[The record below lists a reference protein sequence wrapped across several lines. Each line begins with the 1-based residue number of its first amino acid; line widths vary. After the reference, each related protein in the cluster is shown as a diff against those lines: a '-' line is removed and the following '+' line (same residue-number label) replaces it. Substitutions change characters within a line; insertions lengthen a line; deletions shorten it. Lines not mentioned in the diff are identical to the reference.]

1 MRIVLF
7 TGKGGVGKTTLA
19 AATALCAARRGY
31 RTLVVSTDAAHSLAD
46 AFGAPLANAP
56 RALGPQGLFGAELDA
71 GEELERYWGEIKR
84 RLAAVLSQAGLDAP
98 IAGELAIVPGLDEIL
113 SLVRIKKIFDAGEYD
128 LLVIDSAPTG
138 SAMRLLGA
146 PELNR
151 WYVKNM
157 LDLTRG
163 MAALVLPMLQSA
175 LKFPVTESTLQLKI
189 RTLFDD
195 VEQLRR
201 IFIDPQKTSVRLVLN
216 PDRMALLETERAFT
230 FFSLYSLTVDAI
242 FVNRV
247 LPDAV
252 TDPFLRDWKTSQ
264 ADYRRRIAETFEP
277 LPIFEVPLRS
287 QEVTGL
293 DRITP
298 LAETIYGERDPR
310 ALLVET
316 PPLRFDLKNGQY
328 TLTLRLAGVE
338 GGEID
343 LEKAGDELRVR
354 IGKYRRTIALP
365 QYVAGLQPAGASLDD
380 GCLKVLFNS

>member
-19 AATALCAARRGY
+19 AATALCAARRGS

-46 AFGAPLANAP
+46 SFAVPLANEP
-56 RALGPQGLFGAELDA
+56 RPLGPPGLFGAELDA

-84 RLAAVLSQAGLDAP
+84 RLAAVLSQVGLEAP

-113 SLVRIKKIFDAGEYD
+113 SLVRIKKIFDQGEYD

-151 WYVKNM
+151 WYIKNM

-163 MAALVLPMLQSA
+163 MAALVLPVLQSA
-175 LKFPVTESTLQLKI
+175 LKLPVTESTLQLKI
-189 RTLFDD
+189 RKLFDE

-230 FFSLYSLTVDAI
+230 FFSLYNLTVDAV

-247 LPDAV
+247 LPDEI
-252 TDPFLRDWKTSQ
+252 TDPFLQDWKQSQ
-264 ADYRRRIAETFEP
+264 TNYRRQIAETFAP
-277 LPIFEVPLRS
+277 LPIFEVPLPR

-293 DRITP
+293 ERISP
-298 LAETIYGERDPR
+298 LAETVYGDRDPR
-310 ALLVET
+310 ALLVDAA
-316 PPLRFDLKNGQY
+316 PLRFELKNGQY

-338 GGEID
+338 GGAIE

-365 QYVAGLQPAGASLDD
+365 QYVAGLKPAGASLDE
-380 GCLKVLFNS
+380 GCLKVLFSG